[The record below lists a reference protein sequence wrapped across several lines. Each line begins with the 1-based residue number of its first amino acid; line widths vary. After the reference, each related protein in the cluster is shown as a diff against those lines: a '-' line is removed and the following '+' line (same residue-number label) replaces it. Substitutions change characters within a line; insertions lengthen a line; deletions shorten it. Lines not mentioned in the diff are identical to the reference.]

1 MIQCPFLLFKTFRF
15 MIQCPFLLFKTFRFM
30 IQCPF
35 YVILSAAKNLYKI
48 NPLKDFNSFKILRL
62 FVPQDDTLLRM
73 TRSSG

>member
-1 MIQCPFLLFKTFRF
+1 
-15 MIQCPFLLFKTFRFM
+15 M